1 MNTKLGMKIN
11 TWSEEMS
18 QQIMNLKKLVDRPR

>member
-1 MNTKLGMKIN
+1 MNTKLDMKIN
-11 TWSEEMS
+11 MWSEEMS